1 VHPLLNHGAL
11 RDLNLESSGFES
23 RIFPRRAIEIEDE
36 ADLIRCGLL
45 SPGGDHSGSAP
56 YRFGGAL
63 GSWIRQRY
71 AIAKDSLL
79 GIGRTGMNRIM
90 VVDDAPYLREV
101 MREIIEPEGYEVV
114 RGGGNGLEALERFA
128 DYQPD
133 LVLMDLV
140 MPRFS
145 GIEGTK
151 MILNRFPSANIV
163 VSATLGQESMIVEAF
178 QAGARGYV
186 MKPFR
191 PDEVLFVLSRIL
203 EKRLE

>member
-1 VHPLLNHGAL
+1 
-11 RDLNLESSGFES
+11 
-23 RIFPRRAIEIEDE
+23 
-36 ADLIRCGLL
+36 
-45 SPGGDHSGSAP
+45 
-56 YRFGGAL
+56 
-63 GSWIRQRY
+63 
-71 AIAKDSLL
+71 
-79 GIGRTGMNRIM
+79 MNRIM

-114 RGGGNGLEALERFA
+114 REGANGLEALERFA

-151 MILNRFPSANIV
+151 MILNRFPSANVV